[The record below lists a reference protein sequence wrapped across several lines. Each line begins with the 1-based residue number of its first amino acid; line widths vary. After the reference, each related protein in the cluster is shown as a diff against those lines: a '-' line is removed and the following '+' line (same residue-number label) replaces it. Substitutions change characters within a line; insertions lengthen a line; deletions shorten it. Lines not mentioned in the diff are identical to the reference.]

1 LSHNINHHTPCF
13 RNVFDQAI
21 LCIDKGLLLLD
32 ILRLPHDH
40 YHSPSSNNNHTP
52 DDHFRHLFHPPVL
65 HLDQVI
71 LLLYIVRVPHHNN
84 NYASS
89 NNPTDN
95 HFRHLF
101 HPLILRFV

>member
-1 LSHNINHHTPCF
+1 MPYDHN
-13 RNVFDQAI
+13 
-21 LCIDKGLLLLD
+21 
-32 ILRLPHDH
+32 
-40 YHSPSSNNNHTP
+40 HSPASTNSNP

-101 HPLILRFV
+101 HPPILRFV